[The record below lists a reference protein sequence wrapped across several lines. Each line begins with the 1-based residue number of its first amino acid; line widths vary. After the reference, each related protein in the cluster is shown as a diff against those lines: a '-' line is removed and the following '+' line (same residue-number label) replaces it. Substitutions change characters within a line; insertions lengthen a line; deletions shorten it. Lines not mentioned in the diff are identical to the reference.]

1 MIKIEI
7 ERKTRQVNIDKS
19 LLGNDNENLQDNLE
33 FSFLDEFVN
42 GQARLELKF
51 KDNQKTFITLEKVDE
66 TYTTPVTNV
75 MTVQGKV
82 YAQLVITEGTD
93 EESIPLF
100 KSNIFY
106 FYVNES
112 INAETGDREP
122 YIEWID
128 KANIKLN
135 QMDNLN
141 IEAEKQEHTTTITV
155 TRKDGTSYQVEVLD
169 GEKGEKG
176 DTGAPGAIKWI
187 MVDEL
192 PTQSIQVDA
201 MYLVPKDN
209 PDTKDIYDEY
219 VYVDNDWERLGERQ
233 IQVDL
238 TDYYTKQETYSK
250 SEVNSLIPD
259 LTDYVKNTDY
269 ASSSKGGVFKTNDNL
284 GTNVR
289 VDGML
294 QSTVRN
300 YATYTNDVNYLFISK
315 GTLENVI
322 AGKELVNKTYVDTLV
337 GDISSALDSIN
348 GEVI

>member
-66 TYTTPVTNV
+66 TYITPVTNV

-112 INAETGDREP
+112 INAETGEAEP

-135 QMDNLN
+135 QIDNLN

-176 DTGAPGAIKWI
+176 DKGEAGAIKMTI
-187 MVDEL
+187 VNEL
-192 PTQSIQVDA
+192 PLVGSDDTI
-201 MYLVPKDN
+201 YLVPITGETGN
-209 PDTKDIYDEY
+209 NYEEYIY
-219 VYVDNDWERLGERQ
+219 VNNTWEKLGG
-233 IQVDL
+233 IQVEVDL
-238 TDYYTKQETYSK
+238 SNYYTKQETYSK
-250 SEVNSLIPD
+250 SETNTLLNTKANTSDLPTKTSD
-259 LTDYVKNTDY
+259 LT
-269 ASSSKGGVFKTNDNL
+269 NDS
-284 GTNVR
+284 GFT
-289 VDGML
+289 
-294 QSTVRN
+294 T
-300 YATYTNDVNYLFISK
+300 
-315 GTLENVI
+315 
-322 AGKELVNKTYVDTLV
+322 KTYVDTLV